1 MQIAFREI
9 RRSYF
14 YSQQSKK
21 LRCNRLLQSFLM
33 KLWVKRTSIK
43 TEKLFGLSIILMGL
57 AIFTSCDKF
66 LAEEPRSEMSV
77 DQFFSHSAHAY
88 NAVNILYRS
97 GCTDFYRSGV
107 YSGSRAMLGGY
118 MSGLFDNDYKGQEM
132 HIQHSQNLTLNGDN
146 LAGYFDGIWDDC
158 YDAISKANL
167 TINNI
172 PITPDLTDAEKDE
185 LMAQARFFRA
195 YNYFYLVKTF
205 GDVPL
210 IMRAYSSL
218 ENLYVKRTSSNLV
231 YAQIIADL
239 KFAIEQGR
247 LDDKAMP
254 KNEFRIS
261 KGSANVL
268 LADVY
273 LNMSG
278 FPLQEN
284 KYLDAAVLAKS
295 IINSGNYSL
304 IANGITASESA
315 YNKIRISDNED
326 EYMYSIEY
334 NANIESNHSQPSICY
349 PSEATSW
356 GIFKYSITN
365 NAYKPTKELL
375 WIYDDVK
382 DLRVQEKQFFH
393 SNLTYLDNGTEI
405 TKTFETAP
413 YLWHDDEALFETG
426 KTSKDIVV
434 YRYAEVLL
442 IAAEAIAKTEGVT
455 SEAIGYLAD
464 VRSRAYWQTD
474 RNDIVA
480 ELTGLSTEAF
490 IQQVW
495 TERLREFSLEY
506 IIWSDVQRT
515 RKFPVTSETN
525 KGEVSYV
532 DVIGHTTIWG
542 KTFDEKHLLFPISEN
557 ERQRNPN
564 LSQNPGY

>member
-1 MQIAFREI
+1 M
-9 RRSYF
+9 
-14 YSQQSKK
+14 KK
-21 LRCNRLLQSFLM
+21 IL
-33 KLWVKRTSIK
+33 
-43 TEKLFGLSIILMGL
+43 IIFMGL
-57 AIFTSCDKF
+57 ATFTSCDKF
-66 LAEEPRSEMSV
+66 LAEEPRSEMST
-77 DQFFSHSAHAY
+77 DQFFTYPTHAY

-107 YSGSRAMLGGY
+107 YSGSQAMLGGY
-118 MSGLFDNDYKGQEM
+118 MSGLFDNDYKGQEV

-146 LAGYFDGIWDDC
+146 LARYFDGIWDAC

-167 TINNI
+167 TIENI
-172 PITPDLTDAEKDE
+172 PRTPDLTNTEKDE

-195 YNYFYLVKTF
+195 YNYFYLIKTF

-210 IMRAYSSL
+210 IMEAYSSL
-218 ENLYVKRTSSNLV
+218 ENLYVKRTPSNLV

-239 KFAIEQGR
+239 KFVIEQGG

-261 KGSANVL
+261 MGSAKVL

-278 FPLQEN
+278 FPLLEDR
-284 KYLDAAVLAKS
+284 YLDAASITKS

-304 IANGITASESA
+304 IANGTTAEESA
-315 YNKIRISDNED
+315 FNTMRSSDIED
-326 EYMYSIEY
+326 EYLYSIEY
-334 NANIESNHSQPSICY
+334 NANIESNYNQPSICY
-349 PSEATSW
+349 PSIATSW
-356 GIFKYSITN
+356 GIFKYSVTN
-365 NAYKPTKELL
+365 NAYQPTKELL
-375 WIYDDVK
+375 WIYDEVK
-382 DLRVQEKQFFH
+382 DLRIQEKQFFH
-393 SNLTYLDNGTEI
+393 SHLTYLDNDGTEI

-426 KTSKDIVV
+426 KTGKDIVV

-455 SEAIGYLAD
+455 PEAIGYLTD

-480 ELTGLSTEAF
+480 GLTGLSTEAF

-506 IIWSDVQRT
+506 KIWSDIQRT
-515 RKFPVTSETN
+515 RKFPVTNEAN
-525 KGEVSYV
+525 KGEVSFV
-532 DVIGHTTIWG
+532 DVIGHISIWG
-542 KTFDEKHLLFPISEN
+542 KTFHEKHLLFPISEN
-557 ERQRNPN
+557 EIQRNPS
-564 LSQNPGY
+564 LIQNPGY